1 MKGLRVLRALV
12 LIVLLAL
19 CVPAAAQAHAVLT
32 WSQPAEGAVLA
43 SSPADISLTFG
54 GDVRIVSLVLKHD
67 GDPDLP
73 LPIPAAAPFAH
84 SAQAPL
90 PALAPGAYR
99 VEWRTVARDM
109 HAMSGAVTFTVTEPP
124 AEASTR

>member
-1 MKGLRVLRALV
+1 MLRAL
-12 LIVLLAL
+12 LLSVLLAL

-32 WSQPAEGAVLA
+32 ASQPAEGAVLTT
-43 SSPADISLTFG
+43 SPADISLTFG
-54 GDVRIVSLVLKHD
+54 GDVRVVSLVLKHD

-73 LPIPAAAPFAH
+73 LPLPAATPFAH

-99 VEWRTVARDM
+99 IEWRTVAKDM

-124 AEASTR
+124 AEAPFR